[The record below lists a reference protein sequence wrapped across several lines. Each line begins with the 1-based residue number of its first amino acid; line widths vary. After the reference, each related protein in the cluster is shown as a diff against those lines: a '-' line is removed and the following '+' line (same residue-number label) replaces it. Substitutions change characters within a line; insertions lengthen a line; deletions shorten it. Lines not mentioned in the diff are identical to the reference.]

1 MSRIERV
8 EAGNCE
14 QPWTSEKRT
23 SPSLKIENAEGS
35 RRFEQIESGIYKN
48 SRNGKYFERPLV
60 NGKRTW
66 RSLGGK
72 NLKLAKEEFYRRRA
86 AVSAGKNPYADVPS
100 KGTQVEARTVGD
112 VIRRYQQDNYLDS
125 DLLTRPEGTRADEER
140 HCTTLLT
147 FWASVAVTEVS
158 DRICDEYRDWRIRRV
173 KQGEGLRAID
183 RELNTL
189 NNAFRYAK
197 RRDLVRVNP
206 VADRPRYQPKSRVKH
221 CREFMPAD
229 GDDLHS
235 IAEELFK
242 NRHSQVLAF
251 QMLAEAYCGL
261 RGCEVLKWRA
271 NAGADD
277 PGYVTSDGKSLRVWR
292 CKNQHLNNPYISVN
306 AGMAALLEA
315 HRKWK
320 VKYYP
325 ESDWF
330 FPGHEKDS
338 NRPVSKSALAHA
350 LRRISKDRPRKIKP
364 HGNRAFYVT
373 VRRSWGTL
381 DSQIAV
387 EIGHSSG
394 GSTLEN
400 VYGGVPPN
408 WLSGEAPK
416 LNWLPA
422 HRKPAW
428 DVLEFD

>member
-1 MSRIERV
+1 MTDSPQEKHFYDTLYEVWRRG
-8 EAGNCE
+8 GN
-14 QPWTSEKRT
+14 PDAV
-23 SPSLKIENAEGS
+23 NA
-35 RRFEQIESGIYKN
+35 
-48 SRNGKYFERPLV
+48 
-60 NGKRTW
+60 
-66 RSLGGK
+66 
-72 NLKLAKEEFYRRRA
+72 
-86 AVSAGKNPYADVPS
+86 
-100 KGTQVEARTVGD
+100 
-112 VIRRYQQDNYLDS
+112 
-125 DLLTRPEGTRADEER
+125 
-140 HCTTLLT
+140 
-147 FWASVAVTEVS
+147 

-277 PGYVTSDGKSLRVWR
+277 PGYVTSDGKSLRV
-292 CKNQHLNNPYISVN
+292 
-306 AGMAALLEA
+306 
-315 HRKWK
+315 
-320 VKYYP
+320 
-325 ESDWF
+325 
-330 FPGHEKDS
+330 
-338 NRPVSKSALAHA
+338 
-350 LRRISKDRPRKIKP
+350 
-364 HGNRAFYVT
+364 
-373 VRRSWGTL
+373 
-381 DSQIAV
+381 
-387 EIGHSSG
+387 
-394 GSTLEN
+394 
-400 VYGGVPPN
+400 PPN
-408 WLSGEAPK
+408 WLSGEAPT

-428 DVLEFD
+428 DVLELD